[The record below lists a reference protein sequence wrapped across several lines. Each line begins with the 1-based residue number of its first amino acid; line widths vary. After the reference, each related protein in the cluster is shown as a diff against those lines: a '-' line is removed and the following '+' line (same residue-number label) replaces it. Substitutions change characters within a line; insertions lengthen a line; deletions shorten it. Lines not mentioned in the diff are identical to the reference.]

1 MKTLRKI
8 TKTKHKK
15 NVRKVKS
22 NPNKSVV
29 IYDRVI
35 EIRAQKGKNSNYPGE
50 NFKHDFRKKSQVQV
64 IGNPDGS
71 VTLKS
76 KSGKRL
82 WKKFAQ

>member
-15 NVRKVKS
+15 NVRK
-22 NPNKSVV
+22 
-29 IYDRVI
+29 VI